1 MKHANPKL
9 IVIWSATSLAIL
21 IGSIIAIQSL
31 AGLSRQT
38 SLWQQKINDKRELI
52 RLLDQSRLFKVALE
66 AHNAGPAS
74 PPPLQNLL
82 SATLP
87 GVAISPLSSMDQ
99 PSVENW
105 ITRRVSFSMTDV
117 PGEALEKFFQAATT
131 SRPPWSVEECTL
143 QSSVSSGRL
152 ARVDVVM
159 VAVERTASG
168 N

>member
-1 MKHANPKL
+1 MKHTNPKL
-9 IVIWSATSLAIL
+9 VALWSATSLAIL
-21 IGSIIAIQSL
+21 IGSISAIQSL
-31 AGLSRQT
+31 TGLSRQT
-38 SLWQQKINDKRELI
+38 SLWQQKINDKRELT
-52 RLLDQSRLFKVALE
+52 RLLDQSRQFKLAVE

-87 GVAISPLSSMDQ
+87 GIAISPLSSVDQ

-105 ITRRVSFSMTDV
+105 TARRISFSITDV
-117 PGEALEKFFQAATT
+117 PGEALEKFFQAAST

-152 ARVDVVM
+152 ARVDLVM
-159 VAVERTASG
+159 VAVERTESG